1 MSVRAPGPPWKTVA
15 SAAPPGGARAELAP
29 EIRARRRARA
39 RRRGLVLLLLAVAAL
54 AIVATTS
61 SAVVSGAARPAP
73 APAAGTA
80 LRTDVPTAPGS
91 ALAVPSPHAMPT
103 PAAHTAAWAPVRRRT
118 VARRVPRGHRVALV
132 GLRTPEGTTNLLEV
146 IGRRRDAHGRLWA
159 HVRLAVLPND
169 TTAWV
174 PRSTLGGITTVRTH
188 LYVNLGTRTATL
200 MRGDQMVLRAP
211 VGVGRPGAATPA
223 GRFYV
228 RNRLTTYRSKAYG
241 PVAFGTS
248 ARSVDLTDWP
258 AGGYIGIHGT
268 DRPDLV
274 PGRVSHGCIRM
285 RNADI
290 RRLARLMPIGTPV
303 TVA

>member
-1 MSVRAPGPPWKTVA
+1 MSGRTPGPPWRSIA
-15 SAAPPGGARAELAP
+15 SAAPPGGARGELPP
-29 EIRARRRARA
+29 EIRARRRTRA
-39 RRRGLVLLLLAVAAL
+39 RRRGPVLLLIAVAAL
-54 AIVATTS
+54 AVVATTS
-61 SAVVSGAARPAP
+61 SAVVSGAAAPAP

-80 LRTDVPTAPGS
+80 LRTDVPSAPGS

-118 VARRVPRGHRVALV
+118 VARRVPRGHRVARV

-174 PRSTLGGITTVRTH
+174 PRSALGGITTVRTH
-188 LYVNLGTRTATL
+188 LYVDLDTRTATL
-200 MRGDQMVLRAP
+200 MRGDEVALRAP
-211 VGVGRPGAATPA
+211 VGVGRTGAATPT

-248 ARSVDLTDWP
+248 ARSADLTDWP

-268 DRPDLV
+268 DRPDLI

-303 TVA
+303 TVG